1 MCRFRRPVALPENM
15 IGVGKRVLAPR
26 AGEGRV
32 ALDLISIRL
41 IFEALPEKSWAYES
55 TNGTDPVVPVSEG
68 CIEGSFAALCRVRH
82 TFAVSGIPPFSGKPG
97 GIQRCSPRFSKKV
110 SEEQLLLDKIRVSR
124 VQGHSG
130 RLITDVMVDELPWSN
145 NIPIPFPEERPYGV
159 GKGCS
164 TPTPRS
170 HSMSSGISPSSN
182 NSLLPSHERQ

>member
-26 AGEGRV
+26 ASEGRV

-82 TFAVSGIPPFSGKPG
+82 TFAVQWHPSY
-97 GIQRCSPRFSKKV
+97 QWQARRYTEMLSKI
-110 SEEQLLLDKIRVSR
+110 L
-124 VQGHSG
+124 
-130 RLITDVMVDELPWSN
+130 
-145 NIPIPFPEERPYGV
+145 
-159 GKGCS
+159 
-164 TPTPRS
+164 
-170 HSMSSGISPSSN
+170 
-182 NSLLPSHERQ
+182 